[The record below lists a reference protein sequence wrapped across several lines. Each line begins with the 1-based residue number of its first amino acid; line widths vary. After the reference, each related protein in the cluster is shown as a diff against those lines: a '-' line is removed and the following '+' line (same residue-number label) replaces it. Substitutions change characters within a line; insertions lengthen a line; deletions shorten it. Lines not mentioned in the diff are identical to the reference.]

1 MVKHLIEYPRVA
13 AVTGNPRIRNRSTLL
28 GRVQVG
34 EFSSII
40 GLIKRAQR
48 VYGRIFTVS
57 GVMAAFRKSAL
68 HRVDYWSVDMVTED
82 IDVSWKLQLDHWD
95 IRYEPNALCW
105 ILMPETFAGLW
116 KQRLRWARGGVE
128 VLRKYG
134 RALLNWRQRRIWP
147 IYAEFFTSIIWAYV
161 MMTVFVLWLAG
172 QIVDVPEPLSVQVL
186 LPGWNGVILG
196 FTCLLQFAISLV
208 IDSRYERNIGK
219 YYFWVIWYPLAYWM
233 LNVLT
238 NVVALPK
245 VLLQAKGKRAIWVS
259 PDRGI
264 RASDAGVVQ

>member
-1 MVKHLIEYPRVA
+1 
-13 AVTGNPRIRNRSTLL
+13 
-28 GRVQVG
+28 
-34 EFSSII
+34 
-40 GLIKRAQR
+40 
-48 VYGRIFTVS
+48 
-57 GVMAAFRKSAL
+57 MAAFRKSAL

-105 ILMPETFAGLW
+105 ILMPETVQGLW

-128 VLRKYG
+128 VLRKYAG
-134 RALLNWRQRRIWP
+134 AMLNWRQRRIWP
-147 IYAEFFTSIIWAYV
+147 IYVEFFTSIIWAYV
-161 MMTVFVLWLAG
+161 MMTVFVLWLVG
-172 QIVDVPEPLSVQVL
+172 QVFTVPEPLSVQVL

-208 IDSRYERNIGK
+208 IDSRYERSIGK

-245 VLLQAKGKRAIWVS
+245 VLLQQRGQRAVWVS

-264 RASDAGVVQ
+264 RAGSTGGLQ